1 MADTDALPVVR
12 SVAALRQTVSDW
24 RRQGFTV
31 GFVPT
36 MGALHEG
43 HLTLVREAGQ
53 RADRVVASV
62 FVNPTQFAAHE
73 DLGTYPRQEARDAEL
88 LAGAGCDLLFAPS
101 VDEMYPAGATTT
113 ISVGGPAEGLEGEF
127 RPQMFGGVALVVAK
141 LLNQVQPDVAVF
153 GEKDWQQLMVV
164 RRLVRDLDIPTEI
177 IGLPTMRDG
186 HGLALSS
193 RNAYLSAAELEIA
206 RQLNGA
212 LAEAGAAAASGSSL
226 DIIEQ
231 EAREALLRAGFSHV
245 DYVAVRRADDLAV
258 FAGGVADAPGRILA
272 AAWLGRTRLID
283 NMAVAAPG

>member
-1 MADTDALPVVR
+1 MAETSPLPVAR
-12 SVAALRQTVSDW
+12 TVAALRETVADW
-24 RRQGFTV
+24 RRQRLSV

-53 RADRVVASV
+53 RTDRVVASV

-88 LAGAGCDLLFAPS
+88 LSGAGCDLLFAPS
-101 VDEMYPAGATTT
+101 VEEMYPAGATTT
-113 ISVGGPAEGLEGEF
+113 IRVGGPAEGLEGEF

-141 LLNQVQPDVAVF
+141 LLNQVQANVAVF

-164 RRLVRDLDIPTEI
+164 RRLVRDLDLPTEI
-177 IGLPTMRDG
+177 VGSPTMRDG

-193 RNAYLSAAELEIA
+193 RNAYLSAAELETA
-206 RQLNGA
+206 RRLNGV
-212 LAEAGAAAASGSSL
+212 LAEAAAAAATGTLL
-226 DIIEQ
+226 DIVEQ
-231 EAREALLRAGFSHV
+231 EARAALLRAGFSHV
-245 DYVAVRRADDLAV
+245 DYVAIRRADDLAV
-258 FAGGVADAPGRILA
+258 FADGIVDAPGRILT

-283 NMAVAAPG
+283 NMAVTAPT